1 MAFQFA
7 SHPNESPVS
16 KIAVLR
22 SRSAIGC
29 ILMCQAGRADL
40 NLDVNFTCDLCV
52 LARLW
57 LGDENRIQF
66 HAAQALA
73 EVVNLL
79 HEVETL
85 TQDLKSV

>member
-1 MAFQFA
+1 
-7 SHPNESPVS
+7 
-16 KIAVLR
+16 
-22 SRSAIGC
+22 
-29 ILMCQAGRADL
+29 MCQAGRADL

-79 HEVETL
+79 HEVETNSRL
-85 TQDLKSV
+85 EKCLILYFEKRWVSHSHILRGAVVGH